1 MALISGARSTENITQ
16 DRRKYDVS
24 DKLWLVDPDYAIMT
38 FFARKLAKNKT
49 IDPEF
54 RWFDKAQP
62 SRYDAVNYSTNY
74 TSGATEIIVD
84 DSDKFRA
91 GDVVM
96 DVSTGEHMRVTG
108 ITSGTDTLTVTRGY
122 GSTSATTVTNN
133 EVLVILGNAN
143 AENADVGTARS
154 SVTTKR
160 YNYTQIFREP
170 FAVTGTEDATEIYAG
185 GNDLAQLR
193 KEHLQI
199 HMKDIERAMLF
210 GEAKEDT
217 STIGT
222 GQPIRTTGGLKSFL
236 STNLTDA
243 SGALTEAEFEAWV
256 KSLFT
261 NGGEKKMGFLSPLI
275 ASAVNSWAGSK
286 LQMFPKD
293 KTYGISVSSYL
304 SIHGALD
311 FVVEKMFAEN
321 TTWAG
326 YAFGVDMGLISYRYL
341 AGNGKNRDTNLLKNR
356 QGNGVDGV
364 IEEYLTEAGLMVALE
379 NRHGLL
385 YGVTS
390 YS

>member
-1 MALISGARSTENITQ
+1 MSLISGARSSENITQ

-38 FFARKLAKNKT
+38 FFARKLSKQKT

-54 RWFDKAQP
+54 RWFDKTQP
-62 SRYDAVNYSTNY
+62 SRYDAVNYSTGY
-74 TSGATEIIVD
+74 TAGATSIVVD
-84 DSDKFRA
+84 DGTKFRA

-96 DVSTGEHMRVTG
+96 DVSTGEHVRVTAVS
-108 ITSGTDTLTVTRGY
+108 TNTLTVTRGY
-122 GSTSATTVTNN
+122 GSTSATTISDN

-154 SVTTKR
+154 SQATKR

-199 HMKDIERAMLF
+199 HMKDIERAMFF

-236 STNLTDA
+236 STNLKDA
-243 SGALTEAEFEAWV
+243 GGALTEAEFEDWIRM
-256 KSLFT
+256 LFV
-261 NGGEKKMGFLSPLI
+261 NGGEKKMGFLSPLV

-293 KTYGISVSSYL
+293 KTYGIAVSSYL
-304 SIHGALD
+304 SIHGQLD

-321 TTWAG
+321 TTWNG

-341 AGNGKNRDTNLLKNR
+341 AGNGKNRDTKLLKDR

-364 IEEYLTEAGLMVALE
+364 IEEYLTEAGLMLALE

>member
-38 FFARKLAKNKT
+38 FFARKLNKVKT

-62 SRYDAVNYSTNY
+62 SRYDAVDYATNY
-74 TSGATEIIVD
+74 TSGATSVVVD
-84 DSDKFRA
+84 DGTKFRA
-91 GDVVM
+91 GDIVM
-96 DVSTGEHMRVTG
+96 DVATGEHMRVTG
-108 ITSGTDTLTVTRGY
+108 VSTNTLTVSRGY
-122 GSTSATTVTNN
+122 GSTAAGTLTNN
-133 EVLVILGNAN
+133 DVLVILGNAN
-143 AENADVGTARS
+143 AENADVGTARTS
-154 SVTTKR
+154 DTTKR

-170 FAVTGTEDATEIYAG
+170 FAVTGTQEATEFYAE
-185 GNDLAQLR
+185 GNDLAALR

-199 HMKDIERAMLF
+199 HMKDIERAFFF
-210 GEAKEDT
+210 GEAKEDV

-236 STNLTDA
+236 STNLKDA
-243 SGALTEAEFEAWV
+243 SGALSEAEFEDWV
-256 KSLFT
+256 RMLFV
-261 NGGEKKMGFLSPLI
+261 NGGEKKMGFLSPLV
-275 ASAVNSWAGSK
+275 ASAVNSWAVGK

-293 KTYGISVSSYL
+293 KTYGIAIMSYL
-304 SIHGALD
+304 SIHGQLD

-321 TTWAG
+321 TTWNG
-326 YAFGVDMGLISYRYL
+326 SAFGVDMSLLAYRYL
-341 AGNGKNRDTNLLKNR
+341 AGNGVNRDTRLLKDR
-356 QGNGVDGV
+356 QGNGVDGK
-364 IEEYLTEAGLMVALE
+364 IEEYLSEIGFQLALE
-379 NRHGLL
+379 NRHGML

>member
-38 FFARKLAKNKT
+38 FFARKLAKQRT

-62 SRYDAVNYSTNY
+62 SRYDAVNYATNY
-74 TSGATEIIVD
+74 TSGATDVVVD
-84 DSDKFRA
+84 DGTKFRA

-96 DVSTGEHMRVTG
+96 DVSTGEHMRVTSVA
-108 ITSGTDTLTVTRGY
+108 TNTLTVVRGY
-122 GSTSATTVTNN
+122 GSTAAGTLTNDD
-133 EVLVILGNAN
+133 VLVILGNAYP
-143 AENADVGTARS
+143 ENGDVGTARS
-154 SVTTKR
+154 SQATKR
-160 YNYTQIFREP
+160 YNFTQIFREP
-170 FAVTGTEDATEIYAG
+170 FAVTGTENATELYAG

-210 GEAKEDT
+210 GEAKEDV

-222 GQPIRTTGGLKSFL
+222 GQPIRTTGGVKSFL
-236 STNLTDA
+236 STNLKDA
-243 SGALTEAEFEAWV
+243 SGALTEAEFEDWIRM
-256 KSLFT
+256 LFV

-275 ASAVNSWAGSK
+275 ASAVNSWAKGK

-293 KTYGISVSSYL
+293 KTYGISISSYL
-304 SIHGALD
+304 SIHGQLD

-321 TTWAG
+321 TAWNG
-326 YAFGVDMGLISYRYL
+326 MAFGLDMGLLSYRYL
-341 AGNGKNRDTNLLKNR
+341 GGNGQNRDTRLLKDR
-356 QGNGVDGV
+356 QGNGVDGI
-364 IEEYLTEAGLMVALE
+364 IEEYLTEAGLQLALE